1 MKLLKYLKGFTL
13 PLILLVLILGVRVVA
28 ELELPTYTS
37 NIVDIGIQQKGIKDA
52 VPNKISEKSLNTLE
66 LFMTDDE
73 VKKVKDNYKKEGNF
87 YKLNNIPGDV
97 RKELNDI
104 FKETM
109 TVVLGAKKQNT
120 DLTQVEQ
127 GVKLGIVD
135 KGTLIDQRK
144 KQFLV

>member
-1 MKLLKYLKGFTL
+1 MKLMKYLKRFTL
-13 PLILLVLILGVRVVA
+13 PLIFLVVILGVRVGA

-37 NIVDIGIQQKGIKDA
+37 NIVDIGIQQNGIKDA

-73 VKKVKDNYKKEGNF
+73 VKKVKDNYKKDGNI
-87 YKLNNIPGDV
+87 YNLNNISDDV
-97 RKELNDI
+97 RNELNDI

-120 DLTQVEQ
+120 DLTQLEQ
-127 GVKLGIVD
+127 GVKLGAVD
-135 KGTLIDQRK
+135 KSTLVEQRK